1 MGRSCSI
8 WSSFADAASRTG
20 FSACLLQR
28 RLGLGEPVREE
39 RGQETAGGDRS
50 YTFDHRKSRPGALEF
65 AGSPTAEKDLPS
77 MRLSPAQREQ
87 IIRIIHESVGDDA
100 TVWLYGSRTR
110 DDRRG
115 GDVDLLV
122 QSSRA
127 VDVQQQAALH
137 ARLEEEILLPIDLS
151 FVDPRRGMTRFQRLA
166 AARALPLEADR

>member
-1 MGRSCSI
+1 
-8 WSSFADAASRTG
+8 
-20 FSACLLQR
+20 
-28 RLGLGEPVREE
+28 
-39 RGQETAGGDRS
+39 
-50 YTFDHRKSRPGALEF
+50 
-65 AGSPTAEKDLPS
+65 
-77 MRLSPAQREQ
+77 MRLSSAQREQ

-137 ARLEEEILLPIDLS
+137 ARLEEEILLSIDLS